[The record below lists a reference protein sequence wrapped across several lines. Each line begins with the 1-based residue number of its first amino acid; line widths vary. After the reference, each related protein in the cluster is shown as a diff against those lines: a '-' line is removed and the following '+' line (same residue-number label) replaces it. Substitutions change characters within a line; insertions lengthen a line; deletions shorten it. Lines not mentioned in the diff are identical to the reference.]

1 MSKSKSVKKR
11 IVKRRRTNKRID
23 KRSPTN
29 KRNLTKKHKSN
40 RKVSIFDK
48 PKLPDLSNSIFNH
61 DNKNSGNIIP
71 GLRNHL

>member
-1 MSKSKSVKKR
+1 MTKSKSVKKR
-11 IVKRRRTNKRID
+11 IVKRRRTNKR
-23 KRSPTN
+23 SPTK
-29 KRNLTKKHKSN
+29 KRIAN

-48 PKLPDLSNSIFNH
+48 PKLPHLSDSMFNH